1 MCNSCKRLELHFHLD
16 YSNLRLLDCINSIE
30 ESILKA
36 NELGLSGIAI
46 TDHETVSGHLKAIQT
61 VEKLKKEKKIAEDF
75 KLILGNEIYLVE
87 SLEDVRDNYKS
98 GVTKFPHFL
107 LLAKNKEG
115 HEALRKLSSQ
125 AWLNSFYTGT
135 MERVPT
141 EMNYLKQIASEYPNT
156 LIASSACLGS
166 ATSIYILEMDK
177 ALKQNNKEMYDLY
190 ENKLHSFINWCID
203 VFGKEDFYLELQP
216 SGDYE
221 QKTVNLKLLELSE
234 QYGLEL
240 IITNDV
246 HYLRPEDRE
255 IHSAYLR
262 SKEDERETDSFYS
275 HTYLHNNKE
284 IFDKLNYIPE
294 DIIHRAFQNTII
306 IGDKCEIYTLE
317 APTEIPKS
325 KLPEF
330 EVKHLFKKAYD
341 KYQYIEKMANSKN
354 EQDRY
359 LLHLIEKG
367 FMELIYT
374 EDITKEYFHKV
385 LSRIDVELE
394 QLWKISEK
402 MNQAMSSYYVT
413 TTMIVNLI
421 WGDDC
426 GDKSYKEGSLLGSG
440 RGSAVAFLI
449 NYLIG
454 ITQINPLAYGIE
466 IPYWRHLN
474 HEMGDVSSLDID
486 LDVTSTKK
494 KYIYERMRNF
504 FGQNNVLQVCT
515 FGKEKPKSAINTACR
530 GLGIDNDTAQFLGS
544 FIPFERGEHWSL
556 SDCIYGNEEE
566 GREPVKE
573 FIKEINKYPK
583 LLETALKIEGL
594 INKRSTHAGGVLV
607 TNDHYVKSNALMRS
621 PNGDLV
627 TQYNLDDSQ
636 AMGNIKYDLL
646 TIEANDKI
654 QTAIELLL
662 ENGEIE
668 WQGTLRKTF
677 NKYFHPEVI
686 NKTDENLFKLVGEDK
701 VPDLFQ
707 FSTAISQSVVKKVKP
722 SNLIEI
728 TATNSIMRLMS
739 DGKEQPIDTFV
750 KFKNNINLWYDEMK
764 SFGLNEEEIKI
775 FEEHLLK
782 LNGVADTQESVM
794 LMAMDKRIAGFDLFE
809 ATKLRKG
816 IAKKKKEASLEIRDL
831 LYKKGKELGN
841 RKEVIDY
848 LWHQI
853 ERMLSYAFSLP
864 HTLAYSLIAMEELNI
879 FNYYNPLYWQTGCL
893 TVNSG
898 SQEVDEDDKK
908 KEKKYGKVAE
918 AIGKMKSYGVKV
930 ALPDINKAKFSFTPD
945 IENNQIIYSLKGIVG
960 INDDVVRTIIENRP
974 YTSFEDFYNRIY
986 KEKLI
991 QKKHMVTLIKA
1002 GAFNSFDSPFN
1013 IMRLFVKGEI
1023 EVKESLNMQNFKSIL
1038 RLGLLDTPELKI
1050 YKQFY
1055 NFKEYISKKVIRTV
1069 DKPKDKIFGMDS
1081 YAANFY
1087 YQHFKGDLIDGSIV
1101 GESNG
1106 YIEIS
1111 EKKFK
1116 KEFDEIMQPIKELM
1130 NTKEFVKK
1138 YNEAQF
1144 LEQWYLIA
1152 DGTIPKWEME
1162 SVSYYSDK
1170 HELDGVNFDY
1180 YGISDFFKLDPTPI
1194 IIGYNNYNGRET
1206 PKYQTFTL
1214 VGTVLDRDKN
1224 KHTVS
1229 LLTPTGVVTCK
1240 LYTGSFAHYDKAI
1253 SRNVN
1258 GKKETVEK
1266 SWFTRGNL
1274 LMVRGFRREDQ
1285 FVLRTYGQ
1293 KGMPREHT
1301 INLINEV
1308 REDGSLVLQSDRI
1321 KI

>member
-16 YSNLRLLDCINSIE
+16 YSNLRLLDCINSVE
-30 ESILKA
+30 ESIIKA
-36 NELGLSGIAI
+36 NELGLKGIAI

-61 VEKLKKEKKIAEDF
+61 VENLKKKGKIDDDF

-87 SLEDVRDNYKS
+87 SLEDVKDNYKS
-98 GVTKFPHFL
+98 GQTKFPHFL

-141 EMNYLKQIASEYPNT
+141 EMNYLYQIAKEYPNT

-166 ATSIYILEMDK
+166 STSIYILEMDK
-177 ALKQNNKEMYDLY
+177 ALKQNNQELY
-190 ENKLHSFINWCID
+190 EFYKEKLHTFIEWCIN
-203 VFGKEDFYLELQP
+203 VFGKDDFYLELQP
-216 SGDYE
+216 SADYE
-221 QKTVNLKLLELSE
+221 QKAVNLELIELSK
-234 QYGLEL
+234 QYGLEM

-275 HTYLHNNKE
+275 HTYLHKNDE
-284 IFDKLNYIPE
+284 IFEKLNYIPQE
-294 DIIHRAFQNTII
+294 IIHQAFHNTLI
-306 IGDKCEIYTLE
+306 IGDKCELYTLE
-317 APTEIPKS
+317 ASTEIPKS

-330 EVKHLFKKAYD
+330 EVKHIFQPAYE
-341 KYQYIEKMANSKN
+341 KYTYIEKMANAEN

-359 LLHLIEKG
+359 LLHLIEEG
-367 FMELIYT
+367 FMNMIYS
-374 EDITKEYFHKV
+374 EDMNKEYFHEV
-385 LSRIDVELE
+385 LERIDVELE

-402 MNQAMSSYYVT
+402 MNQSMGSYYVT

-426 GDKSYKEGSLLGSG
+426 GDDSYKEGSLLGSG
-440 RGSAVAFLI
+440 RGSAVAFLV

-474 HEMGDVSSLDID
+474 HEMGSVSSLDID

-494 KYIYERMRNF
+494 KYIFERMRNF

-530 GLGIDNDTAQFLGS
+530 GLGIDSDTAQYLGS

-566 GREPVKE
+566 GREPIKE
-573 FIKEINKYPK
+573 FINEINKYPK
-583 LLETALKIEGL
+583 LMETALKIEGL

-636 AMGNIKYDLL
+636 AMGSIKFDVL
-646 TIEANDKI
+646 TIEGNDKI
-654 QTAIELLL
+654 QTAMELLL

-686 NKTDENLFKLVGEDK
+686 NKTDDRLFQLVGEDK

-707 FSTAISQSVVKKVKP
+707 FSTALAQSVVKKVKP
-722 SNLIEI
+722 SNLIEM

-750 KFKNNINLWYDEMK
+750 RFKNDISLWYQEMRE
-764 SFGLNEEEIKI
+764 FGLNEEEVKL

-794 LMAMDKRIAGFDLFE
+794 LMAMDKRISGFDLFE

-831 LYKKGKELGN
+831 LYNKAEELGN
-841 RKEVIDY
+841 RKEVVDY

-879 FNYYNPLYWQTGCL
+879 FNYYNPLYWQTSCL

-908 KEKKYGKVAE
+908 KDKNYGKVAE

-930 ALPDINKAKFSFTPD
+930 ALPDINKAQFGFTPD
-945 IENNQIIYSLKGIVG
+945 IDNNQIIYSLKGIVG
-960 INDDVVRTIIENRP
+960 INDEVVRFIMDNRP
-974 YTSFEDFYNRIY
+974 YSSFEDFYERIY
-986 KEKLI
+986 ATKLI
-991 QKKHMVTLIKA
+991 QKKHMISFIKA
-1002 GAFNSFDSPFN
+1002 GSFNSFDTPFN
-1013 IMRLFVKGEI
+1013 VMREFVKREI
-1023 EVKESLNMQNFKSIL
+1023 DVKESLNMQNFKSIV
-1038 RLGLLDTPELKI
+1038 RLGLLDNPELKI
-1050 YKQFY
+1050 YQQFY
-1055 NFKEYISKKVIRTV
+1055 NFKDYISKKVTRKV
-1069 DKPKDKIFGMDS
+1069 DKPKDTIYGMDN
-1081 YAANFY
+1081 YATNFY
-1087 YQHFKGDLIDGSIV
+1087 YQYFKGESIV

-1106 YIEIS
+1106 LVEIS
-1111 EKKFK
+1111 DKKFK
-1116 KEFDEIMQPIKELM
+1116 KEYDEAMQPFRDLM
-1130 NTKEFVKK
+1130 NTEDFIRQ

-1144 LEQWYLIA
+1144 MEAWYQIA
-1152 DGTIPKWEME
+1152 DGTVPKWEME
-1162 SVSYYSDK
+1162 SVSYYSNE
-1170 HELDGVNFDY
+1170 HELEHVDFAY
-1180 YGISDFFKLDPTPI
+1180 YGIDDYFKLNPTPVV
-1194 IIGYNNYNGRET
+1194 IGYNEYNGRQT

-1240 LYTGSFAHYDKAI
+1240 MYTGAFSHYDKTI
-1253 SRNVN
+1253 SKMNN
-1258 GKKETVEK
+1258 GKKETIEK

-1274 LMVRGFRREDQ
+1274 LMIRGFRREDQ
-1285 FVLRTYGQ
+1285 FVLRTYANKGSQ
-1293 KGMPREHT
+1293 KLHT
-1301 INLINEV
+1301 INLIQEV
-1308 REDGSLVLQSDRI
+1308 REDGSLVLQAERTRI
-1321 KI
+1321 